1 MLKLPPPPVPQ
12 RLREMLED
20 YPEHIQELQR
30 SLNLVVE
37 KPSIGTPPFEVAIW
51 ALEDELGS
59 FIDEA
64 REELHAAEASGDA
77 VAIERAKAK
86 KFLMGCA
93 RLQGIHDVDDLW
105 SYFQANSGAFR

>member
-1 MLKLPPPPVPQ
+1 MLK
-12 RLREMLED
+12 D

-59 FIDEA
+59 FISEA
-64 REELHAAEASGDA
+64 RSELQAAEASGDA
-77 VAIERAKAK
+77 VAIERAKDK
-86 KFLMGCA
+86 ELLMLHA
-93 RLQGIHDVDDLW
+93 RSKGGWIADEGLW
-105 SYFQANSGAFR
+105 DYFQVNKGAFK